1 MITNFAL
8 IVKLILLV
16 KTKGNYREDYGE
28 DEY

>member
-16 KTKGNYREDYGE
+16 NIKVNYRDDYGE